1 MRNGDDEAKRLGALR
16 RYRFF
21 DAPRDSRIDELVALT
36 AAVCD
41 APIALLGVLDADR
54 VRILSCH
61 GVDAREFER
70 DDPLWRMLPAGAAI
84 DVIPDL
90 GSDPR
95 LASHPLVAG
104 NAHWRFAARAAVV
117 GDDGLPLALLLVV
130 DTRRRRMSDLQRLT
144 LDVHARQLAALCEL
158 HRLTSAPRAAATEP
172 TAPEGE
178 TLGAET
184 AGAID
189 GARTDGPGAP
199 DTPEESAGGEPQA
212 PGPGEALIRRRILVV
227 DDVEAAASLLGRVL
241 ESMGHETRIAHDGPK
256 ALAIAKEYRPDVILL
271 DLGMPGMSGFVVAR
285 LLRAQVGFEGI
296 TLIAVTGHGRDE
308 DRRQAVE
315 AGFDHHLLKPVS
327 AEHMR
332 ALLDQLP
339 VQSQ

>member
-1 MRNGDDEAKRLGALR
+1 MRDADDEAKRLGALR
-16 RYRFF
+16 RYRLF

-54 VRILSCH
+54 IRILSCH

-70 DDPLWRMLPAGAAI
+70 DDPLWRMLPVGAAAE
-84 DVIPDL
+84 VIPDL

-117 GDDGLPLALLLVV
+117 ADDGLPLALLLVV
-130 DTRRRRMSDLQRLT
+130 DTRRRRMSELQRLT

-158 HRLTSAPRAAATEP
+158 HRLTSAPRPAVAERAAAE
-172 TAPEGE
+172 
-178 TLGAET
+178 AE
-184 AGAID
+184 A
-189 GARTDGPGAP
+189 PGAP
-199 DTPEESAGGEPQA
+199 DGARIDAVGANGGHEEIADGEEQT

-339 VQSQ
+339 VQS

>member
-1 MRNGDDEAKRLGALR
+1 MRDAEDEAKRLGALR
-16 RYRFF
+16 RYRLF

-70 DDPLWRMLPAGAAI
+70 DDPLWRVLPAGFAA

-117 GDDGLPLALLLVV
+117 TDDGLPLALLLVV
-130 DTRRRRMSDLQRLT
+130 DTRRRRMSELQRLT
-144 LDVHARQLAALCEL
+144 LDVHARQLTALCEL
-158 HRLTSAPRAAATEP
+158 HRLTSAPQAAPTERAAP
-172 TAPEGE
+172 Q
-178 TLGAET
+178 AELT
-184 AGAID
+184 GAID
-189 GARTDGPGAP
+189 GARANAAGATDAA
-199 DTPEESAGGEPQA
+199 EEIADGEEQT

-339 VQSQ
+339 VQS

>member
-1 MRNGDDEAKRLGALR
+1 MRDAEDEAKRVGSLR
-16 RYRFF
+16 RYRLF
-21 DAPRDSRIDELVALT
+21 DAPRDARVDSLVALT

-41 APIALLGVLDADR
+41 APIALLGVPDADR

-61 GVDAREFER
+61 GVDAREFELE
-70 DDPLWRMLPAGAAI
+70 DPLWRPLAAGAGI

-104 NAHWRFAARAAVV
+104 NAHWRFAARAAVAA
-117 GDDGLPLALLLVV
+117 DDGLLLAVLLVV

-158 HRLTSAPRAAATEP
+158 HRLTSAARAPAAEPAALEEATSAMPDTRAPELAAAPAGT
-172 TAPEGE
+172 TA
-178 TLGAET
+178 
-184 AGAID
+184 D
-189 GARTDGPGAP
+189 
-199 DTPEESAGGEPQA
+199 EPQA

-308 DRRQAVE
+308 DRRQALE

-327 AEHMR
+327 ADHMR
-332 ALLDQLP
+332 VLLDQLP
-339 VQSQ
+339 VQS

>member
-1 MRNGDDEAKRLGALR
+1 MRDAEDEAKRLGALQ
-16 RYRFF
+16 RYRLF
-21 DAPRDSRIDELVALT
+21 DAPRDPRVDALIALT

-41 APIALLGVLDADR
+41 APLAMLGVLDADR

-70 DDPLWRMLPAGAAI
+70 ADPLWRALPAGAAV
-84 DVIPDL
+84 DVVPDL

-95 LASHPLVAG
+95 FAAHPLVAG
-104 NAHWRFAARAAVV
+104 DAHWRFAARAAVT
-117 GDDGLPLALLLVV
+117 GDDGVPLALLLVV

-144 LDVHARQLAALCEL
+144 LEVHARQLAALCEL
-158 HRLTSAPRAAATEP
+158 HRLTSATSATTEQPRDPEVPSAAAGAP
-172 TAPEGE
+172 PEGMDTADESTE
-178 TLGAET
+178 T
-184 AGAID
+184 
-189 GARTDGPGAP
+189 
-199 DTPEESAGGEPQA
+199 SGEAQA
-212 PGPGEALIRRRILVV
+212 PGPGEAQIRRRILVV

-296 TLIAVTGHGRDE
+296 TLIAVTGHGREE
-308 DRRQAVE
+308 DRRQAPE

-327 AEHMR
+327 ADHMR
-332 ALLDQLP
+332 VLLDQLP
-339 VQSQ
+339 VPS

>member
-1 MRNGDDEAKRLGALR
+1 MRDAEDEAKRLGALR
-16 RYRFF
+16 RYRLF
-21 DAPRDSRIDELVALT
+21 DAPRDPRIDALVALT

-41 APIALLGVLDADR
+41 APFAMLGVLDADR
-54 VRILSCH
+54 VRILACH

-70 DDPLWRMLPAGAAI
+70 SDPLWRMLPAGAAV

-90 GSDPR
+90 GGDSR
-95 LASHPLVAG
+95 FTAHPLVAG
-104 NAHWRFAARAAVV
+104 DAHWRFAARAAVT
-117 GDDGLPLALLLVV
+117 GDDGVPLALLLVV

-158 HRLTSAPRAAATEP
+158 HRLTSAPDAAPIDEDPETADAADGAPLPGAAASA
-172 TAPEGE
+172 AP
-178 TLGAET
+178 AET
-184 AGAID
+184 
-189 GARTDGPGAP
+189 TN
-199 DTPEESAGGEPQA
+199 GEPPA
-212 PGPGEALIRRRILVV
+212 PGPGEAQIRRRILVV

-296 TLIAVTGHGRDE
+296 TLIAVTGHGREE
-308 DRRQAVE
+308 DRRQALE

-327 AEHMR
+327 ADHMR
-332 ALLDQLP
+332 VLLDQLP
-339 VQSQ
+339 VQS